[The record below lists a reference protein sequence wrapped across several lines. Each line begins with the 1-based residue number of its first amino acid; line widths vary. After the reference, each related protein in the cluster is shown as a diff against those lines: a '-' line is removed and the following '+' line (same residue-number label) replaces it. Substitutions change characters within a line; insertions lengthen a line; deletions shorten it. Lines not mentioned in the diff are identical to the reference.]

1 MKKFLL
7 CAAFAATMF
16 SMSAQEATL
25 QLLWKNPAVPAA
37 AECRQIV
44 VNNGKIYAQIKG
56 EKRVVVYDENGATD
70 EVYETAEATGITKDE
85 AGNIIVRGIK
95 EGEVWHTNGI
105 SQLLVIPADG
115 GDVVAIDVE
124 GPVGRNDFLGLVKGN
139 ILEGEATMYLMGNG
153 ETQVQTINFVDGE
166 QDLDNSWPG
175 LVNPEFT
182 ANGQTYISYFAGVND
197 EYLIV
202 NQRSQPIMNL
212 IPNGDNFDAENLV
225 TPDRINTGGVGV
237 NNGISPFSLNGED
250 FILYNVTAPGSSN
263 YVDGWSIAKIST
275 EADNEPVV
283 SCTEGLANA
292 VAGGGYQ
299 SSWLF
304 AQPTDVENVAHIF
317 VYHPSYYF
325 ACYEFT
331 YGEAETG
338 VSTVNAEKTV
348 AGVQYVNVA
357 GQVSNVPFD
366 GVNMVV
372 TSYTDGS
379 KSTVKVIK

>member
-1 MKKFLL
+1 
-7 CAAFAATMF
+7 MF

-95 EGEVWHTNGI
+95 EGEAWHTNGI

-166 QDLDNSWPG
+166 QDIDNSWPG

-202 NQRSQPIMNL
+202 NQRQQPIMNL

-283 SCTEGLANA
+283 SCTEGLANQ

-299 SSWLF
+299 TSWLF

-317 VYHPSYYF
+317 VYHPANYF

-348 AGVQYVNVA
+348 AGVKYVNVA